1 MSLSLFQLIPSA
13 LIWNL
18 ASYLAP
24 EMLQKHQKDLC
35 AAFLRMYLLRRL
47 WDIANVLLSSSS
59 VENNAKTNTHMG
71 HIGVLAWY
79 SFNT

>member
-1 MSLSLFQLIPSA
+1 
-13 LIWNL
+13 
-18 ASYLAP
+18 
-24 EMLQKHQKDLC
+24 MLQKHQKDLC

-71 HIGVLAWY
+71 HIGVLA
-79 SFNT
+79 